1 MIAQMFLKL
10 FKKNTNKNEQQAVY
24 SYRNY
29 DALLFLPPVTVKL
42 DRKTRVI
49 EKNGVHVA
57 IMYSETSGIEV
68 AMDLP
73 TDFLKQYYE
82 MTTQINQGNPSNRI
96 VYFAMVYISP
106 QEFAR
111 KRAKV
116 VKDVL
121 LKAGANAKRKFFV
134 FPRWIWLTLE
144 RYSSANNS
152 VTNYFVINKFE
163 DSEPANYSKGFDTF
177 GAVGLTYN
185 DYFIFASV
193 ARKDYLA
200 SVNKRISLGL
210 GGL

>member
-1 MIAQMFLKL
+1 MFLKL
-10 FKKNTNKNEQQAVY
+10 FKKNAEKNDSQAGY
-24 SYRNY
+24 GYRNY

-49 EKNGVHVA
+49 EKNGVHVG
-57 IMYSETSGIEV
+57 IMYSETSGIKVE
-68 AMDLP
+68 MDLP
-73 TDFLKQYYE
+73 ADFLKQYYK
-82 MTTQINQGNPSNRI
+82 MTLQINQGNPSNRI
-96 VYFAMVYISP
+96 IYFAMVHISP

-121 LKAGANAKRKFFV
+121 LKRKASTKGKFFV
-134 FPRWIWLTLE
+134 FPRWIWLILE
-144 RYSSANNS
+144 RYGN

-163 DSEPANYSKGFDTF
+163 DSEPTTYSKEFDTF
-177 GAVGLTYN
+177 GAVGVTFN
-185 DYFIFASV
+185 DYFIFTSV

-200 SVNKRISLGL
+200 SVNKRIALGL

>member
-1 MIAQMFLKL
+1 
-10 FKKNTNKNEQQAVY
+10 
-24 SYRNY
+24 
-29 DALLFLPPVTVKL
+29 
-42 DRKTRVI
+42 
-49 EKNGVHVA
+49 
-57 IMYSETSGIEV
+57 MYSETSGIEV

-73 TDFLKQYYE
+73 VDFLKQYYK

-116 VKDVL
+116 VKDIL
-121 LKAGANAKRKFFV
+121 LKAKANAKKKFFV

-144 RYSSANNS
+144 RYNNANNS
-152 VTNYFVINKFE
+152 VANYFIINKFE
-163 DSEPANYSKGFDTF
+163 DSEPTNYSKEFDTF

-210 GGL
+210 WGL

>member
-1 MIAQMFLKL
+1 MFLKL
-10 FKKNTNKNEQQAVY
+10 FKKNAEKNDSQAGY
-24 SYRNY
+24 GYRNY

-49 EKNGVHVA
+49 EKNGVHVG

-73 TDFLKQYYE
+73 VDFLKQYYK
-82 MTTQINQGNPSNRI
+82 MTLQINQGNPSNRI

-106 QEFAR
+106 QEFAK

-121 LKAGANAKRKFFV
+121 LKRKANAQRKFFV
-134 FPRWIWLTLE
+134 FPRWIWLILE
-144 RYSSANNS
+144 RHGN

-163 DSEPANYSKGFDTF
+163 DSEPANYSKEFDTF
-177 GAVGLTYN
+177 GAVGVTFN

>member
-1 MIAQMFLKL
+1 MFLKL
-10 FKKNTNKNEQQAVY
+10 FKKKVDKNESQA
-24 SYRNY
+24 SYGYRIY

-42 DRKTRVI
+42 DKKTKVI

-57 IMYSETSGIEV
+57 IMYSETSGVEV

-73 TDFLKQYYE
+73 ADFLKQYYK

-116 VKDVL
+116 VREVF
-121 LKAGANAKRKFFV
+121 LKANANAKRKFFL

-144 RYSSANNS
+144 RYNNANNS
-152 VTNYFVINKFE
+152 ETNYFVINKFE
-163 DSEPANYSKGFDTF
+163 DNDPTNYLKEFDTF
-177 GAVGLTYN
+177 GAVGVTFN
-185 DYFIFASV
+185 NYFVFTSV
-193 ARKDYLA
+193 TRKDYLA
-200 SVNKRISLGL
+200 SINKRISLGL
-210 GGL
+210 WGF

>member
-1 MIAQMFLKL
+1 MVQMLLKL
-10 FKKNTNKNEQQAVY
+10 FKKNVNKNEQQAV
-24 SYRNY
+24 YRNY

-42 DRKTRVI
+42 DKKTRVI

-73 TDFLKQYYE
+73 ADFLKQYYK

-116 VKDVL
+116 VRDIL
-121 LKAGANAKRKFFV
+121 LKAKANAKKKFFV

-144 RYSSANNS
+144 RYNNANNS
-152 VTNYFVINKFE
+152 VANYFIINKFE
-163 DSEPANYSKGFDTF
+163 DSEPTNYSKEFDTF
-177 GAVGLTYN
+177 GAVGLTFN

-200 SVNKRISLGL
+200 SIIKRISLGL
-210 GGL
+210 WGL

>member
-1 MIAQMFLKL
+1 MQTFLKL
-10 FKKNTNKNEQQAVY
+10 FKKNADKNESQAG
-24 SYRNY
+24 YRNY

-49 EKNGVHVA
+49 EKNGVYVG

-68 AMDLP
+68 MMDLP
-73 TDFLKQYYE
+73 TDFLKRYYE
-82 MTTQINQGNPSNRI
+82 MTLQINQGNPSNRI
-96 VYFAMVYISP
+96 VYFAMVHISP
-106 QEFAR
+106 QEFAK

-121 LKAGANAKRKFFV
+121 LKRKASTKGKFFV
-134 FPRWIWLTLE
+134 FPRWIWLILE
-144 RYSSANNS
+144 RYGN

-163 DSEPANYSKGFDTF
+163 DSDPTNYSKEFDTF
-177 GAVGLTYN
+177 GAVGVTFN

-200 SVNKRISLGL
+200 SVNKWLSLGL

>member
-1 MIAQMFLKL
+1 MFLKL
-10 FKKNTNKNEQQAVY
+10 FKKNADKNDSQAGY
-24 SYRNY
+24 GYRNY

-42 DRKTRVI
+42 DKKTRVI
-49 EKNGVHVA
+49 EKNGVHVG
-57 IMYSETSGIEV
+57 IMYSETSGIKVE
-68 AMDLP
+68 MDLP
-73 TDFLKQYYE
+73 HDFLKRYYE
-82 MTTQINQGNPSNRI
+82 MTLQINQGNPSNRI
-96 VYFAMVYISP
+96 IYFAMVHISP

-121 LKAGANAKRKFFV
+121 LKRKANAQRKFFV
-134 FPRWIWLTLE
+134 FPRWIWLILE
-144 RYSSANNS
+144 RHGN

-163 DSEPANYSKGFDTF
+163 DSEPTNYSKEFDTF
-177 GAVGLTYN
+177 GAVGVTFN

-200 SVNKRISLGL
+200 SINKRISLGL

>member
-1 MIAQMFLKL
+1 MFLKL

-163 DSEPANYSKGFDTF
+163 DSEPANYSKEFDTF

>member
-1 MIAQMFLKL
+1 MLLKL
-10 FKKNTNKNEQQAVY
+10 FKKNTNKNEQQAV
-24 SYRNY
+24 YRNY

-42 DRKTRVI
+42 DKKTRVI
-49 EKNGVHVA
+49 EKNGVHVG

-68 AMDLP
+68 EMDLP
-73 TDFLKQYYE
+73 IDFLKQYYK
-82 MTTQINQGNPSNRI
+82 MTTQINQGNPSDRI

-111 KRAKV
+111 KRAQV

-121 LKAGANAKRKFFV
+121 LKAKANAKRKFFV
-134 FPRWIWLTLE
+134 FPRWIWLILE
-144 RYSSANNS
+144 RYNS

-163 DSEPANYSKGFDTF
+163 DSEPANYSKEFDTF
-177 GAVGLTYN
+177 GAVGVTFN
-185 DYFIFASV
+185 DYFVFASV

>member
-1 MIAQMFLKL
+1 MLLKL
-10 FKKNTNKNEQQAVY
+10 FKKNVNKNEQQVV
-24 SYRNY
+24 YRNY

-42 DRKTRVI
+42 DKKTRVI
-49 EKNGVHVA
+49 EKNGVHVG

-68 AMDLP
+68 ATDLP
-73 TDFLKQYYE
+73 IDFLKQYYK
-82 MTTQINQGNPSNRI
+82 MTTQINQGNPSDRI

-121 LKAGANAKRKFFV
+121 LKAEANARRKFFV
-134 FPRWIWLTLE
+134 FPRWIWLILE
-144 RYSSANNS
+144 RYNS

-163 DSEPANYSKGFDTF
+163 DSEPANYSKEFDTF
-177 GAVGLTYN
+177 GAVGVTFN
-185 DYFIFASV
+185 DYFVFASV

>member
-1 MIAQMFLKL
+1 
-10 FKKNTNKNEQQAVY
+10 
-24 SYRNY
+24 
-29 DALLFLPPVTVKL
+29 
-42 DRKTRVI
+42 
-49 EKNGVHVA
+49 
-57 IMYSETSGIEV
+57 MYSETSGIEV

-73 TDFLKQYYE
+73 IDFLKQYYK
-82 MTTQINQGNPSNRI
+82 MTTQINQGNPSDRI

-121 LKAGANAKRKFFV
+121 LEGKASAKGKFFV
-134 FPRWIWLTLE
+134 FPRWIWLILE
-144 RYSSANNS
+144 RYNS

-163 DSEPANYSKGFDTF
+163 DSEPANYSKEFDTF
-177 GAVGLTYN
+177 GAVGVTFN
-185 DYFIFASV
+185 DYFVFASV

>member
-1 MIAQMFLKL
+1 MFSKL
-10 FKKNTNKNEQQAVY
+10 FKKNADKNEQQAVY

-68 AMDLP
+68 KMDMPFDL
-73 TDFLKQYYE
+73 LKQYYK
-82 MTTQINQGNPSNRI
+82 MTLQINQGDPSDRI

-121 LKAGANAKRKFFV
+121 LKGKANAKRKFFV

-152 VTNYFVINKFE
+152 VTNYFVVNKFE
-163 DSEPANYSKGFDTF
+163 DSEPVNYSKEFDTF

-185 DYFIFASV
+185 NYFIFASV

-200 SVNKRISLGL
+200 SVNKQISLGL